1 MDVWSDK
8 REFVPFIGLQCRWR
22 RERLCI
28 AAKIN
33 EKAPPTLLNN
43 NIGNNVRGHT
53 MNNQIKRAQRIF
65 SAFQALSPDER
76 KSLSRAAERFIIGTS
91 FSEADDLLHEALAR
105 SVDGRRNFPSQIEFG
120 PYMNMTM
127 RSIAH
132 ADRCLRAHILVKS
145 IDGEGE
151 ETRATVVIFE
161 ELAPS
166 AEDEAESLEALE
178 NMVEIIDSVHDSL
191 GDDRAARAAFDGML
205 LEESPLETR
214 QAHCLDAKAYDSARK
229 RVDRRLRALRDALFE
244 RSHGRERPRVRHE
257 PIERADN
264 ATCSPARAASRA
276 SVGRP
281 RKTAAKTPAPS
292 AKQSGSNTEF

>member
-1 MDVWSDK
+1 
-8 REFVPFIGLQCRWR
+8 
-22 RERLCI
+22 
-28 AAKIN
+28 
-33 EKAPPTLLNN
+33 
-43 NIGNNVRGHT
+43 

-76 KSLSRAAERFIIGTS
+76 KSLSNAAKRLIIGTT

-105 SVDGRRNFPSQIEFG
+105 TVDGRRNYPSHIEFG

-132 ADRCLRAHILVKS
+132 ANRFLRAHIRVKS
-145 IDGEGE
+145 TDGEGE
-151 ETRATVVIFE
+151 ETRSTFVIFE

-166 AEDEAESLEALE
+166 AEDEAESSEALE
-178 NMVEIIDSVHDSL
+178 NMLEIIDSVRDSL
-191 GDDRAARAAFDGML
+191 GDDRAACAAFDGMM

-214 QAHCLDAKAYDSARK
+214 RAHCLDAKAYDSARK

-244 RSHGRERPRVRHE
+244 RSHGQERPRARHE

-264 ATCSPARAASRA
+264 STCSSARPASRA

-281 RKTAAKTPAPS
+281 RKTVAKTPAPS
-292 AKQSGSNTEF
+292 AKQSGSNTEL